1 MLILRSRRSV
11 KPAAM
16 DPARELSREIVAAL
30 LEDAQ
35 WAPTHGMNQPW
46 RFHVFLTPPARA
58 RLADGLA
65 SIYDATT
72 PTAKRDEDK
81 RAKLGVG
88 PRRAAAVVA
97 LAARVEPNGKIPE
110 WEEMA
115 AVACAA
121 QNLMLSAHDRRLG
134 SYWSSPPVA
143 ASPEF
148 VRWLGLDAAMHRAR
162 GLIYLGWPL
171 PGQLAPQS
179 VRAPLATCTTWH
191 EG

>member
-1 MLILRSRRSV
+1 MSIFRERRSL

-16 DPARELSREIVAAL
+16 DPARDLPREAVTAL

-35 WAPTHGMNQPW
+35 WAPTHGLNQPW
-46 RFHVFLTPPARA
+46 RFHVFLAPEARA
-58 RLADGLA
+58 RLAEGLA
-65 SIYDATT
+65 SIYDAIT
-72 PTAKRDEDK
+72 PAAKRDEDK

-88 PRRAAAVVA
+88 PRRAAVVIA
-97 LAARVEPNGKIPE
+97 LVAKVEPAGKIPE

-121 QNLMLSAHDRRLG
+121 QNLLLSAHERGLG
-134 SYWSSPPVA
+134 SFWSSPPVA

-148 VRWLGLDAAMHRAR
+148 VHWLGLERATHRAM

-171 PGQLAPQS
+171 PGQPAPQS
-179 VRAPLATCTTWH
+179 VRAPLAACTTWH
-191 EG
+191 AG